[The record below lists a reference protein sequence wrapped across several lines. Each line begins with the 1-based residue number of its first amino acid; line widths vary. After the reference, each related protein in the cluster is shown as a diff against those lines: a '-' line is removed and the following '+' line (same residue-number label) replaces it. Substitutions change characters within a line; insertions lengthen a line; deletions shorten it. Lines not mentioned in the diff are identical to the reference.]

1 MKVYGNSFAESRELA
16 KKLAIATIIFAVG
29 SFLSVGADSAIQF
42 SFLILTFVLCILTLY
57 VILKHCRCP
66 YCGKRIFLGV
76 LKVRTCPACHRDLI
90 NGKKTKK
97 K

>member
-1 MKVYGNSFAESRELA
+1 MKVYGNSFVQSRELA

-29 SFLSVGADSAIQF
+29 SFISAGADSAIQF
-42 SFLILTFVLCILTLY
+42 SFLIITFALCIFTVY
-57 VILKHCRCP
+57 VILKYCRCP